1 MQLFP
6 ANSRLPPE
14 LEQIV
19 FEFAALSHPTTIPKF
34 MQVASRIKIWV
45 EPLLYRTVLVCTRR
59 ARRTSRSLQIPGFPA
74 CPVSVLVHLIE
85 TKPRGFLQQSVKHLF
100 LDESV
105 FELEAET
112 VQIVLSVCTRVVN
125 LFVSCFSST
134 QALDLL
140 AGFQCLRRL
149 AIDVSDFM
157 SVCAIE
163 GTAFLHTFTH
173 LQLHNTISYFQYTGD
188 PDLPKLT
195 EHVRGLSR
203 LTHVAFDSELRHGG
217 FYTALCS
224 RARIQ
229 CIVCLNLEAYEIE
242 AVAPLAE
249 DDDRFVCINQ
259 NTPFR
264 EDWLRETNG
273 GQDFWAVAEAFI
285 AAKRAGKVDS
295 DEYSICD
302 DDNSWNT

>member
-1 MQLFP
+1 
-6 ANSRLPPE
+6 
-14 LEQIV
+14 
-19 FEFAALSHPTTIPKF
+19 

-45 EPLLYRTVLVCTRR
+45 EPLLYWSVLVCTRR
-59 ARRTSRSLQIPGFPA
+59 ARRASRSLQISGFPA

-100 LDESV
+100 LDKSV
-105 FELEAET
+105 FELEVET
-112 VQIVLSVCTRVVN
+112 VQIILSVCTQVVN
-125 LFVSCFSST
+125 LF
-134 QALDLL
+134 ALDLL

-173 LQLHNTISYFQYTGD
+173 LQLHNTIYFQYIGD

-195 EHVRGLSR
+195 AHIRGLSR
-203 LTHVAFDSELRHGG
+203 LTHIAFDSELPHGG

-224 RARIQ
+224 RTRIQ

-249 DDDRFVCINQ
+249 DDDRFVCIDQ
-259 NTPFR
+259 NIPFR
-264 EDWLRETNG
+264 EHWLRGTDG

-285 AAKRAGKVDS
+285 AAKHAGKVDS

>member
-6 ANSRLPPE
+6 ANPRLPPE

-45 EPLLYRTVLVCTRR
+45 EPLLYRTVLVCTRQ

-74 CPVSVLVHLIE
+74 CPVS
-85 TKPRGFLQQSVKHLF
+85 TKPRVFLQQSVKHLF

-105 FELEAET
+105 FELEADT
-112 VQIVLSVCTRVVN
+112 VQTVLSVCTRVVN
-125 LFVSCFSST
+125 LFVSCLSST

-149 AIDVSDFM
+149 TIDVSDFM
-157 SVCAIE
+157 SVCAID
-163 GTAFLHTFTH
+163 GTAFLHTLTH
-173 LQLHNTISYFQYTGD
+173 LQLHNTTSC
-188 PDLPKLT
+188 
-195 EHVRGLSR
+195 
-203 LTHVAFDSELRHGG
+203 LTHVAFDSQLPHGG

-224 RARIQ
+224 RARFQ

-249 DDDRFVCINQ
+249 DDDRFVCIEQ
-259 NTPFR
+259 NIPFR
-264 EDWLRETNG
+264 EDWLRETDG

-285 AAKRAGKVDS
+285 AAKRAGNVDS